1 MDASFMMSQFDR
13 LVGSG
18 LVLYDDRQENIEQVD
33 GELKVHIPTS

>member
-1 MDASFMMSQFDR
+1 MDTLSILSQFDR

-33 GELKVHIPTS
+33 GELKVPIS